1 MYRRNTVC
9 CVVVKMLF
17 LSIASRFH
25 CWFPSLSDKSLDL
38 PRPEMVCWRARSC
51 LEVYRS
57 ARPGTGSETPYKA
70 VRKSIHDLSCRIGC
84 DRGRFPVNILICDSV
99 VYSLL
104 AVSVILSPCHS
115 VGTCLCLRCTLQ
127 TVGAYWVVLWLMF
140 QILEDYFKK
149 AYFNPLKIR
158 K

>member
-1 MYRRNTVC
+1 MYRRRNTVC
-9 CVVVKMLF
+9 CVVVKMLC
-17 LSIASRFH
+17 LSITSRFH

-70 VRKSIHDLSCRIGC
+70 VRKSIHRIGC

-104 AVSVILSPCHS
+104 AVSVILSSCRS

-127 TVGAYWVVLWLMF
+127 TVGACWVVLWLMF
-140 QILEDYFKK
+140 QILEDYFNN
-149 AYFNPLKIR
+149 NPLKIR

>member
-9 CVVVKMLF
+9 WVEVKMLF

-25 CWFPSLSDKSLDL
+25 CFISFILPLSDKSLDL

-70 VRKSIHDLSCRIGC
+70 VRKSIHDLICRIGC
-84 DRGRFPVNILICDSV
+84 DRGRFPVNILMCDSV
-99 VYSLL
+99 VCSLL
-104 AVSVILSPCHS
+104 AVSVILSSCRS
-115 VGTCLCLRCTLQ
+115 VGTCLCLRCRR
-127 TVGAYWVVLWLMF
+127 
-140 QILEDYFKK
+140 ILSCALIDVP
-149 AYFNPLKIR
+149 NLR
-158 K
+158 RLL